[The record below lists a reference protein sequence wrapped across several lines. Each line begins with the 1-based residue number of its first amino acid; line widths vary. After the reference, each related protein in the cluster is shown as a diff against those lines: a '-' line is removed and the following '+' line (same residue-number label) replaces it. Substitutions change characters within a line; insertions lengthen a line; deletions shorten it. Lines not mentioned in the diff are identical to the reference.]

1 MSDKIIE
8 YCPICKTHNTCREV
22 GTGIMA
28 GVSHNSVGGG
38 NETKVASQTLDEKV
52 LDYLKRANNLYKKMD
67 INTRIGLGKN
77 WLIEIAKLLQREE
90 SK

>member
-1 MSDKIIE
+1 MNHKKIID
-8 YCPICKTHNTCREV
+8 YCHICKTSKTCVEYPL
-22 GTGIMA
+22 GTAHG
-28 GVSHNSVGGG
+28 SN
-38 NETKVASQTLDEKV
+38 NEEINEDNKQTLDEKV